1 MRTSRPPVVAT
12 WLLEHFRSGSR
23 NDCITG
29 DLMEAYQRGCSR
41 GWYWKQM
48 FAAII
53 VSYCQEVVYMRREI
67 KWFTLGSLLTLT
79 IALCV
84 FIAVRNNSNRTYYPG
99 VGGVG
104 FPSCEHCPKPT
115 YSESAL
121 KAKYEGNVL
130 LEAVITPEGRA
141 GKIRVVKGP
150 DQGLGVEEKAIDVLG
165 RWRFNPAQGPTGKPV
180 AVQVP
185 IQIAFHLP
193 ASE

>member
-1 MRTSRPPVVAT
+1 MRNAHPPLLAT
-12 WLLEHFRSGSR
+12 WLLEHLQFGSR
-23 NDCITG
+23 NDHITG
-29 DLMEAYQRGCSR
+29 DLMEAYQRGRSR
-41 GWYWKQM
+41 AWYWKQVL
-48 FAAII
+48 AAII
-53 VSYCQEVVYMRREI
+53 VSFCQEVVNMRREI
-67 KWFTLGSLLTLT
+67 KWLTLGSLLTLT

-84 FIAVRNNSNRTYYPG
+84 FIALRNNSNRAYHPG

-104 FPSCEHCPKPT
+104 FPSCQHCPKPT

-130 LEAVITPEGRA
+130 LEAVITPDGYASR
-141 GKIRVVKGP
+141 IRVVKGP
-150 DQGLGVEEKAIDVLG
+150 DQGLGVEGKAIEVLG

-180 AVQVP
+180 AVQIP